1 MRWSRVDKPDM
12 SKVNPTLKNVIE
24 QNLYKPSSTYWNWSL
39 ADAIRYEKATWIP
52 VEWRWHTQAWEDARN
67 SLIGNYNSFNADE
80 KKIADAIF
88 NDISNALNWK

>member
-1 MRWSRVDKPDM
+1 MDKPDM

-24 QNLYKPSSTYWNWSL
+24 QNLYKPSSTYGNGSL
-39 ADAIRYEKATWIP
+39 ADAIRYEKATGIP
-52 VEWRWHTQAWEDARN
+52 VEGRWHTQAGEDARN

-88 NDISNALNWK
+88 NDISNALNGK